1 MDSRVRILAQEIPP
15 LGKVVLLLIGDDW
28 RCYIWQGDRWG
39 RFDEER
45 EALPDD
51 RWKPAP
57 PPTSINYR
65 QPT

>member
-1 MDSRVRILAQEIPP
+1 MDSRVRILANEMPP
-15 LGKVVLLLIGDDW
+15 LGKVVLLLVDGNW
-28 RCYIWQGDRWG
+28 LCYLWQGDSWK

-45 EALPDD
+45 EASPTD

-57 PPTSINYR
+57 PSDGINYR